1 LVWGEIDLL
10 SPSEL
15 ASHLLDRLGTRGR
28 PDLFHIA
35 ERIGLRIQEVDAEGF
50 EGSLVRAL
58 DGPKG
63 IVVLKQSIRENS
75 RKRFTIAH
83 EIGHYLI
90 PGHRTLENVCTS
102 DMVESWR
109 KGLGRPEL
117 EANEFA
123 VELLLP
129 ARLVREPLRLNDPS
143 LHTISEV
150 AGQFETSLTATTLRF
165 IGLTDL
171 PCVAIWSAERT
182 AKWYRRSE
190 GFPLYLSKEALPCDG
205 SFAYR
210 LFQGGS
216 APNDFAEVSP
226 ESWLDRR
233 DTDKVVRVL
242 EHSVRLPYYDA
253 VLTLL
258 WFQLKDSVDEEEAA
272 LEDLDPEEFTL
283 RRKRWP
289 R

>member
-1 LVWGEIDLL
+1 MSSL

-15 ASHLLDRLGTRGR
+15 ASHLLDRLGIQGK
-28 PDLFHIA
+28 PDLLQIA
-35 ERIGLRIQEVDAEGF
+35 ERIGLRIQEVDSEGF

-63 IVVLKQSIRENS
+63 IVAIKQSIRENS

-90 PGHRTLENVCTS
+90 PSHRTLENVCAS
-102 DMVESWR
+102 EMVESWR
-109 KGLGRPEL
+109 KGLTRAEL

-129 ARLVREPLRLNDPS
+129 ERLVRDALRLQDPS
-143 LHTISEV
+143 LQTISKV
-150 AGQFETSLTATTLRF
+150 AGHFETSLTATTLRF
-165 IGLTDL
+165 VDLTDL
-171 PCVAIWSAERT
+171 PCVAIWSSQKAS
-182 AKWYRRSE
+182 KWYRRSRS
-190 GFPLYLSKEALPCDG
+190 FPFYLSKEILPCEG
-205 SFAYR
+205 SFAYQ
-210 LFQGGS
+210 LFEGGNV
-216 APNDFAEVSP
+216 PNDFAEVSA
-226 ESWLDRR
+226 ESWLDRQDAER
-233 DTDKVVRVL
+233 IVRLL
-242 EHSVRLPYYDA
+242 EHSVPLPYYDA

-258 WFQLKDSVDEEEAA
+258 WTHLKDSIDEEESTAR
-272 LEDLDPEEFTL
+272 EDLDPEEFTL

>member
-1 LVWGEIDLL
+1 VT

-15 ASHLLDRLGTRGR
+15 ASHLLARLGVAGK
-28 PDLFHIA
+28 PNLFNVA
-35 ERIGLRIQEVDAEGF
+35 QRIGLRIQEVDAEAFDGT
-50 EGSLVRAL
+50 LVRAL

-63 IVVLKQSIRENS
+63 IIAVKQSIRELS

-83 EIGHYLI
+83 EIGHYII
-90 PGHRTLENVCTS
+90 PSHRTLENVCAA

-109 KGLGRPEL
+109 KGLDNPEL

-129 ARLVREPLRLNDPS
+129 AQYVRDPLKLNDPS
-143 LHTISEV
+143 LNTISQV
-150 AGQFETSLTATTLRF
+150 ASEFETSLTATTLRF
-165 IGLTDL
+165 VGLTDL
-171 PCVAIWSAERT
+171 PCVAVWSQGKS
-182 AKWYRRSE
+182 AKWYRRSDA
-190 GFPLYLSKEALPCDG
+190 FPFYLSKEILPCEG
-205 SFAYR
+205 SLAHR
-210 LFQGGS
+210 LFEGRD
-216 APNDFAEVSP
+216 APNDFAEVP
-226 ESWLDRR
+226 LGSWLDWQ
-233 DTDKVVRVL
+233 DTPKALRVL

-258 WFQLKDSVDEEEAA
+258 WFQLRDLADEEEPPN
-272 LEDLDPEEFTL
+272 LEDLDPEDFTL

>member
-1 LVWGEIDLL
+1 MS

-15 ASHLLDRLGTRGR
+15 ASHLLDRLGIQGK
-28 PDLFHIA
+28 PDLVQIA
-35 ERIGLRIQEVDAEGF
+35 HRIGLRIQEVDAEAF

-63 IVVLKQSIRENS
+63 IIAVKQSIREHS

-83 EIGHYLI
+83 EIGHYVI

-102 DMVESWR
+102 KMVESWQ
-109 KGLGRPEL
+109 KGLSHAEL

-129 ARLVREPLRLNDPS
+129 ARYVREALRLNDPS
-143 LHTISEV
+143 LGTIGKV
-150 AGQFETSLTATTLRF
+150 ANQFETSLTATTLRF
-165 IGLTDL
+165 VGLTDL
-171 PCVAIWSAERT
+171 ACVAVW
-182 AKWYRRSE
+182 SE
-190 GFPLYLSKEALPCDG
+190 GKRAQWYKRSDAFPLYLSKEILPCDG

-210 LFQGGS
+210 LFEGGN
-216 APNDFAEVSP
+216 APNDFAEVP
-226 ESWLDRR
+226 AEAWLDRR
-233 DTDKVVRVL
+233 DAGRVVRVL
-242 EHSVRLPYYDA
+242 EHSILLPNYDA

-258 WFQLKDSVDEEEAA
+258 QFQLRDAGDEEDPPNV
-272 LEDLDPEEFTL
+272 EDLDPEDFTL
-283 RRKRWP
+283 RRTRWP

>member
-1 LVWGEIDLL
+1 MT

-15 ASHLLDRLGTRGR
+15 ASTLLDRLGIQGK
-28 PDLFHIA
+28 PDLA
-35 ERIGLRIQEVDAEGF
+35 QVALRIGLRIQEVDAEGF

-63 IVVLKQSIRENS
+63 IIAIKQSIREHS

-83 EIGHYLI
+83 EIGHYVI

-102 DMVESWR
+102 SMVESWQ
-109 KGLGRPEL
+109 KGLSRAEL

-129 ARLVREPLRLNDPS
+129 SRYVREPLRLHDPS
-143 LHTISEV
+143 LKTIRRV
-150 AGQFETSLTATTLRF
+150 ASQFETSLTATTLRF
-165 IGLTDL
+165 VSLTNL
-171 PCVAIWSAERT
+171 PCVAVWSE
-182 AKWYRRSE
+182 AKRALWYRRSDA
-190 GFPLYLSKEALPCDG
+190 FPFYLSKEILPCDG

-210 LFQGGS
+210 LFEGS
-216 APNDFAEVSP
+216 NAPDDFAEIP
-226 ESWLDRR
+226 AETWLDRR
-233 DTDKVVRVL
+233 DADKVVRVL
-242 EHSVRLPYYDA
+242 EHSISMPNYDA

-258 WFQLKDSVDEEEAA
+258 QFQLKDVGDEDDPPNV
-272 LEDLDPEEFTL
+272 EDLDPEDFTL
-283 RRKRWP
+283 KRKRWP

>member
-1 LVWGEIDLL
+1 MT

-15 ASHLLDRLGTRGR
+15 ASHLLDRLGIQGK
-28 PDLFHIA
+28 PDLVQIA
-35 ERIGLRIQEVDAEGF
+35 HRIGLRIQEVDAEAF

-63 IVVLKQSIRENS
+63 IIAVKQSIREHS

-83 EIGHYLI
+83 EIGHYVI

-102 DMVESWR
+102 KMVESWQ
-109 KGLGRPEL
+109 KGLSHAEL

-129 ARLVREPLRLNDPS
+129 ARYVREALRLNDPS
-143 LHTISEV
+143 LGTIGKV
-150 AGQFETSLTATTLRF
+150 ANQFETSLTATTLRF
-165 IGLTDL
+165 VGLTDL
-171 PCVAIWSAERT
+171 ACVAVW
-182 AKWYRRSE
+182 SE
-190 GFPLYLSKEALPCDG
+190 GKRAQWYKRSDAFPLYLSKEILPCDG

-210 LFQGGS
+210 LFEGGN
-216 APNDFAEVSP
+216 APNDFAEVP
-226 ESWLDRR
+226 AEAWLDRR
-233 DTDKVVRVL
+233 DAGRVVRVL
-242 EHSVRLPYYDA
+242 EHSILLPNYDA

-258 WFQLKDSVDEEEAA
+258 QFQLRDAGDEEDPPNV
-272 LEDLDPEEFTL
+272 EDLDPEDFTL
-283 RRKRWP
+283 RRTRWP

>member
-1 LVWGEIDLL
+1 VS

-15 ASHLLDRLGTRGR
+15 ASHLLDRLGIQGK
-28 PDLFHIA
+28 PDLVQIA
-35 ERIGLRIQEVDAEGF
+35 HRIGLRIQEVDAEAF

-63 IVVLKQSIRENS
+63 IIAVKQSIREHS

-83 EIGHYLI
+83 EIGHYVI

-102 DMVESWR
+102 KMVESWQ
-109 KGLGRPEL
+109 KGLSHAEL

-129 ARLVREPLRLNDPS
+129 ARYVREALRLNDPS
-143 LHTISEV
+143 LGTIGKV
-150 AGQFETSLTATTLRF
+150 ANQFETSLTATTLRF
-165 IGLTDL
+165 VGLTDL
-171 PCVAIWSAERT
+171 ACVAVW
-182 AKWYRRSE
+182 SE
-190 GFPLYLSKEALPCDG
+190 GKRAQWYKRSDAFPLYLSKEILPCDG

-210 LFQGGS
+210 LFEGGN
-216 APNDFAEVSP
+216 APNDFAEVP
-226 ESWLDRR
+226 AEAWLDRR
-233 DTDKVVRVL
+233 DAGRVVRVL
-242 EHSVRLPYYDA
+242 EHSILLPNYDA

-258 WFQLKDSVDEEEAA
+258 QFQLRDAGDEEDPPNV
-272 LEDLDPEEFTL
+272 EDLDPEDFTL
-283 RRKRWP
+283 RRTRWP

>member
-1 LVWGEIDLL
+1 MT

-15 ASHLLDRLGTRGR
+15 ASTLLDRLGIQGK
-28 PDLFHIA
+28 PDLAQIA
-35 ERIGLRIQEVDAEGF
+35 LRIGLRIQEVDAEGF

-63 IVVLKQSIRENS
+63 IIAIKQSIREHS

-83 EIGHYLI
+83 EIGHYVI

-102 DMVESWR
+102 SMVESWQ
-109 KGLGRPEL
+109 KGLSRAEL

-129 ARLVREPLRLNDPS
+129 SRYVREPLRLHDPS
-143 LHTISEV
+143 LKTIRKV
-150 AGQFETSLTATTLRF
+150 ASQFETSLTATTLRF
-165 IGLTDL
+165 VSLTNL
-171 PCVAIWSAERT
+171 PCVAVWSE
-182 AKWYRRSE
+182 AKRALWYRRSDA
-190 GFPLYLSKEALPCDG
+190 FPFYLSKEILPCDG

-210 LFQGGS
+210 LFEGS
-216 APNDFAEVSP
+216 NAPDDFAEIP
-226 ESWLDRR
+226 AETWLDRR
-233 DTDKVVRVL
+233 DADKVVRVL
-242 EHSVRLPYYDA
+242 EHSISMPNYDA

-258 WFQLKDSVDEEEAA
+258 QFQLKDVGDEDDPPNV
-272 LEDLDPEEFTL
+272 EDLDPEDFTL
-283 RRKRWP
+283 KRKRWP

>member
-1 LVWGEIDLL
+1 MT

-15 ASHLLDRLGTRGR
+15 ASHLLDRLEIQGK
-28 PDLFHIA
+28 PDLVRVA
-35 ERIGLRIQEVDAEGF
+35 QRIGLRILEVDAEAF
-50 EGSLVRAL
+50 DGSLVRAL

-63 IVVLKQSIRENS
+63 IVAVKQSIREIS

-90 PGHRTLENVCTS
+90 PGHRTLENVCTGG
-102 DMVESWR
+102 MIESWQ
-109 KGLGRPEL
+109 KGLNKPEL

-129 ARLVREPLRLNDPS
+129 TRYVREPLRLNDPS
-143 LHTISEV
+143 LKTIGKV
-150 AGQFETSLTATTLRF
+150 ATQFETSLTATTLRF
-165 IGLTDL
+165 VSLTDL
-171 PCVAIWSAERT
+171 PCAAVWSEGKRAQ
-182 AKWYRRSE
+182 WYRRSDA
-190 GFPLYLSKEALPCDG
+190 FRLYLSKEILPCDG

-210 LFQGGS
+210 LFEGS
-216 APNDFAEVSP
+216 NAPNDFAEVPP

-233 DTDKVVRVL
+233 DADRVVRVL
-242 EHSVRLPYYDA
+242 EHSVRLPNYDA

-258 WFQLKDSVDEEEAA
+258 WFQLKDSVDETDPPN
-272 LEDLDPEEFTL
+272 LDDLDPEDFTL

-289 R
+289 H

>member
-1 LVWGEIDLL
+1 MT

-15 ASHLLDRLGTRGR
+15 ASHLLDRLGIQGK
-28 PDLFHIA
+28 PDLVQIA
-35 ERIGLRIQEVDAEGF
+35 HRIGLRIQEVDAEAF

-63 IVVLKQSIRENS
+63 IIAVKQSIREHS

-83 EIGHYLI
+83 EIGHYVI
-90 PGHRTLENVCTS
+90 PGHRTLENVCTNK
-102 DMVESWR
+102 MVESWQ
-109 KGLGRPEL
+109 KGLSHAEL

-129 ARLVREPLRLNDPS
+129 TRYVREPLRLNDPS
-143 LHTISEV
+143 LKTIGRV
-150 AGQFETSLTATTLRF
+150 ASQFETSLTATTLRF
-165 IGLTDL
+165 VSLTDL
-171 PCVAIWSAERT
+171 PCVAVWSQ
-182 AKWYRRSE
+182 AKRARWYRRSDA
-190 GFPLYLSKEALPCDG
+190 FPFYLSKEIIPCDG

-210 LFQGGS
+210 LFEGS
-216 APNDFAEVSP
+216 NAPDDFAEIP
-226 ESWLDRR
+226 AEIWLDRR
-233 DTDKVVRVL
+233 DADRVVRVL
-242 EHSVRLPYYDA
+242 EHSIGLPNYDA

-258 WFQLKDSVDEEEAA
+258 QFQLKDVGDKEDPPNI
-272 LEDLDPEEFTL
+272 EDLDPEDFTV

>member
-1 LVWGEIDLL
+1 MT
-10 SPSEL
+10 SPSPSGL
-15 ASHLLDRLGTRGR
+15 ASLLLDRLEVWGK
-28 PDLFHIA
+28 PDLLQIA
-35 ERIGLRIQEVDAEGF
+35 ERIGLRIQEVDSEGF

-63 IVVLKQSIRENS
+63 IVAVKQSIRENS

-90 PGHRTLENVCTS
+90 PSHRTLENVCS
-102 DMVESWR
+102 GEVVESWR
-109 KGLGRPEL
+109 KGLSKPEL

-129 ARLVREPLRLNDPS
+129 ARVVRDPLRLKDPS
-143 LHTISEV
+143 LHTISKV
-150 AGQFETSLTATTLRF
+150 ASQFETSLTATTLRF
-165 IGLTDL
+165 VGLTDL
-171 PCVAIWSAERT
+171 PCVAIWSINKRV
-182 AKWYRRSE
+182 KWYRRSE
-190 GFPLYLSKEALPCDG
+190 GFPFYLTKEALPCEG

-210 LFQGGS
+210 LFKGDD
-216 APNDFAEVSP
+216 APNDFAEVP
-226 ESWLDRR
+226 PGIWLDSR
-233 DTDKVVRVL
+233 DAKRVVRLL
-242 EHSVRLPYYDA
+242 EHSVRLPNYDA

-258 WFQLKDSVDEEEAA
+258 WFRLEESADEEEPT

-283 RRKRWP
+283 RRRRWP